1 MSSRPYSS
9 PVRDAAAAAKRARV
23 VDVAGRLLRERE
35 NIASVS
41 MDAVA
46 KAAGVTR
53 LTVYKQ
59 FGSRRGLLEAVFDEA
74 ARQGGLGRI
83 AAVMA
88 VDDPRAALGRLIE
101 IFCEFWGSD
110 PSRGRLHDA
119 AALDPEFAQ
128 TLAERNERRRAAIG
142 LLIDRFTAGS
152 IGPALKA
159 NDVVDLLFGLTSF
172 AMYRSLAANR
182 PQQAVC
188 ALLKAACAAIID
200 SMALKSG

>member
-1 MSSRPYSS
+1 MSQRPYSS
-9 PVRDAAAAAKRARV
+9 PLRDAAAAEKRARV
-23 VDVAGRLLRERE
+23 VDVAIRLLREHQ
-35 NIASVS
+35 NAASVS
-41 MDAVA
+41 MEAVA

-59 FGSRRGLLEAVFDEA
+59 FGSRRGLLEAVFDEG

-83 AAVMA
+83 AETMA
-88 VDDPRAALGRLIE
+88 MDDPGAALGRLIE

-128 TLAERNERRRAAIG
+128 TLAERNERRRTAIG
-142 LLIDRFTAGS
+142 LLIGRFNAGEAGATS
-152 IGPALKA
+152 KTSDAA
-159 NDVVDLLFGLTSF
+159 DLLFGLTSF

-182 PQQAVC
+182 PQAAVC
-188 ALLKAACAAIID
+188 ELLKAACAAILD
-200 SMALKSG
+200 AAAFKSG

>member
-1 MSSRPYSS
+1 MPSRPYSS
-9 PVRDAAAAAKRARV
+9 PIRDAAAAEKRARV
-23 VDVAGRLLRERE
+23 VDVAGWLLRERE

-59 FGSRRGLLEAVFDEA
+59 FGSRHRLLEAVFDER

-83 AAVMA
+83 VRAMA
-88 VDDPRAALGRLIE
+88 MDDPRAALGRIIE

-110 PSRGRLHDA
+110 ASLGRLHDA
-119 AALDPEFAQ
+119 AGLDPEFAQ
-128 TLAERNERRRAAIG
+128 ALAERNERRRTAIR
-142 LLIDRFTAGS
+142 LLIDRLNAGS
-152 IGPALKA
+152 ARTTPMTS
-159 NDVVDLLFGLTSF
+159 DVADLLFGLTSF

-182 PQQAVC
+182 PQGAVC
-188 ALLKAACAAIID
+188 ELLKAACTAILD
-200 SMALKSG
+200 SMAFKSE